1 MITIDGFES
10 ELKKGDIGSGYV
22 FCGLD
27 EELIKENVN
36 ALVKKVVPDEFM
48 SLNYERL
55 DGLTTTFNDIENAC
69 ETMPF
74 FGEKKVVVVYR
85 ANFLKDKDKADKD
98 KEKDKDKD
106 KDKADKEES
115 DKKEGK
121 IYSEVSK
128 YVKNLPPY
136 TVLIM
141 YYLFNDKRDNPKK
154 NKKLGTLDKYIKV
167 VHCDKI
173 KKDKYYKKIENI
185 FKEKGKNIGKIQLR
199 YFSEKVQNNFDIIK
213 REIDKLC
220 AYTYGREIEKED
232 IDKLIANKSEDD
244 VFDLVE
250 YISNKK
256 INKALDLLDDLLFKA
271 DQHILIVII
280 IENHFKR
287 IYEIK
292 IYMSK
297 GKRADYFMSKYKL
310 PQFVCE
316 KLMNQ
321 ANKFSLKQL
330 GQCIRICVDT
340 ENKLKSSSGDKSTE
354 MELMLFKTFEVL
366 KS

>member
-74 FGEKKVVVVYR
+74 FGDKKVVVVYR
-85 ANFLKDKDKADKD
+85 ANFLKDK
-98 KEKDKDKD
+98 
-106 KDKADKEES
+106 ADKEGA
-115 DKKEGK
+115 KV
-121 IYSEVSK
+121 YSEVSK

-141 YYLFNDKRDNPKK
+141 YYLFNDKRDTPKK
-154 NKKLGTLDKYIKV
+154 NKKLSTLDKYVRV
-167 VHCDKI
+167 VHCDKL
-173 KKDKYYKKIENI
+173 KKDKYYKKIEDI
-185 FKEKGKNIGKIQLR
+185 FKENGRTIGKVQLK
-199 YFSEKVQNNFDIIK
+199 YFADKVQNNFDIIK
-213 REIDKLC
+213 REIDKLDC
-220 AYTYGREIEKED
+220 YALGRELTKED
-232 IDKLIANKSEDD
+232 IDKLIPNKSEDD
-244 VFDLVE
+244 IFDLVE
-250 YISNKK
+250 YISLRKVE
-256 INKALDLLDDLLFKA
+256 KAIDLLDELLFKA
-271 DQHILIVII
+271 DQHMLIISSI
-280 IENHFKR
+280 GNHFKR
-287 IYEIK
+287 LYEIK
-292 IYMSK
+292 AYLLKDKKLEFFI
-297 GKRADYFMSKYKL
+297 SKYRL

-321 ANKFSLKQL
+321 ASKFSLKQL
-330 GQCIRICVDT
+330 NQLIKVCVNT
-340 ENKLKSSSGDKSTE
+340 EIKLKSSTTDKQME
-354 MELMLFKTFEVL
+354 MELMLFKTFMI
-366 KS
+366 K

>member
-10 ELKKGDIGSGYV
+10 ELKKGEIGSGYV

-36 ALVKKVVPDEFM
+36 ALIKKVVPEEFM

-55 DGLTTTFNDIENAC
+55 DGLTTTFSDIENAC

-85 ANFLKDKDKADKD
+85 ADFLREEPGREGAKVYAD
-98 KEKDKDKD
+98 
-106 KDKADKEES
+106 
-115 DKKEGK
+115 
-121 IYSEVSK
+121 VSK
-128 YVKNLPPY
+128 YIKNLPPY

-141 YYLFNDKRDNPKK
+141 YYVFNNKRDTPKK
-154 NKKLGTLDKYIKV
+154 NRKLGTLDKYIKV
-167 VHCDKI
+167 VHCDKL
-173 KKDKYYKKIENI
+173 KKDKYYKKIEDL
-185 FKEKGKNIGKIQLR
+185 FKERGKDIGKIQVR

-220 AYTYGREIEKED
+220 AYTYGREIQKED

-244 VFDLVE
+244 IFDLVE

-256 INKALDLLDDLLFKA
+256 VDKALDLLDDLLFKA
-271 DQHILIVII
+271 DQHILIITT

-287 IYEIK
+287 LYEMK
-292 IYMSK
+292 IYMGK
-297 GKRADYFMSKYKL
+297 GKRADYFMSKYRL

-321 ANKFSLKQL
+321 ANKFTVKQL
-330 GQCIRICVDT
+330 GEFIRICVDT
-340 ENKLKSSSGDKSTE
+340 ENKLKSSAGDKVTE
-354 MELMLFKTFEVL
+354 MELMLFKTFL
-366 KS
+366 AK

>member
-1 MITIDGFES
+1 
-10 ELKKGDIGSGYV
+10 
-22 FCGLD
+22 
-27 EELIKENVN
+27 
-36 ALVKKVVPDEFM
+36 
-48 SLNYERL
+48 
-55 DGLTTTFNDIENAC
+55 
-69 ETMPF
+69 
-74 FGEKKVVVVYR
+74 
-85 ANFLKDKDKADKD
+85 
-98 KEKDKDKD
+98 
-106 KDKADKEES
+106 
-115 DKKEGK
+115 
-121 IYSEVSK
+121 
-128 YVKNLPPY
+128 
-136 TVLIM
+136 M
-141 YYLFNDKRDNPKK
+141 YYLFNDKRDTPKK

-167 VHCDKI
+167 VHCDKL
-173 KKDKYYKKIENI
+173 KKDKYYKKIEDI
-185 FKEKGKNIGKIQLR
+185 FKEKGKNIGKIQVR
-199 YFSEKVQNNFDIIK
+199 YFAEKVQNNFDIIK

-256 INKALDLLDDLLFKA
+256 VDKALDLLDDLLFKA
-271 DQHILIVII
+271 DQHILIITT

-287 IYEIK
+287 LYEIK

-297 GKRADYFMSKYKL
+297 GKRADYFMSKYRL

-330 GQCIRICVDT
+330 GQFIRICVDT

-354 MELMLFKTFEVL
+354 MELMLFKTFL
-366 KS
+366 AK

>member
-1 MITIDGFES
+1 MINIDGFES

-27 EELIKENVN
+27 EELIKENIN
-36 ALVKKVVPDEFM
+36 ILVKKLVPDEFM
-48 SLNYERL
+48 TLNYERL

-74 FGEKKVVVVYR
+74 FGEKKVIVVYR
-85 ANFLKDKDKADKD
+85 ANFLKDKTD
-98 KEKDKDKD
+98 KEGAKL
-106 KDKADKEES
+106 
-115 DKKEGK
+115 
-121 IYSEVSK
+121 YSEISE

-136 TVLIM
+136 AGLIM
-141 YYLFNDKRDNPKK
+141 YYLFNDKRDTPKK

-167 VHCDKI
+167 VHCDKL
-173 KKDKYYKKIENI
+173 KKDKYYKKIEDI
-185 FKEKGKNIGKIQLR
+185 FKENGKNIGKIQVR
-199 YFSEKVQNNFDIIK
+199 YFGEKVQNNFDIIK
-213 REIDKLC
+213 SEIDKLC

-256 INKALDLLDDLLFKA
+256 VDKALDLLDDLLFKA
-271 DQHILIVII
+271 DQHILIITT

-287 IYEIK
+287 LYEIK

-297 GKRADYFMSKYKL
+297 GKRADYFMSKYRL

-330 GQCIRICVDT
+330 GQFIRICVDT

-354 MELMLFKTFEVL
+354 MELMLFKTFL
-366 KS
+366 AK